1 MRIRLEG
8 AYDDL
13 HAADAT
19 YDKSCYKTFTSVRN
33 ITAAQMKSTASE
45 NEQDK
50 AIEEVTSAI
59 RKHHGEAS
67 EAVSQKSWDKF

>member
-1 MRIRLEG
+1 
-8 AYDDL
+8 
-13 HAADAT
+13 
-19 YDKSCYKTFTSVRN
+19 
-33 ITAAQMKSTASE
+33 MKSTASE

-67 EAVSQKSWDKF
+67 KAVSQKSWDKF